1 MRARAHPVTHPRQ
14 ERRRPSQTDAPPR
27 PRRPPPQARARSRD
41 APGVLGAVPAL
52 DRLIHERLR
61 LGIVSALAVNELL
74 TFNELKHLLGT
85 TDGNLSVHARKL
97 EEAAYVTCAST
108 SRGANPGRS
117 TASPL
122 PAREASSATWTT
134 WSPDPHRPW
143 RIGPP
148 QEGHLLNRMFSTS
161 PSCTT

>member
-1 MRARAHPVTHPRQ
+1 MRARAHPVTRPQQ
-14 ERRRPSQTDAPPR
+14 ERRRPSQADAPPR
-27 PRRPPPQARARSRD
+27 PAPPAATGPGAAD

-97 EEAAYVTCAST
+97 EEAAYVTCSKYFE
-108 SRGANPGRS
+108 GRQPR
-117 TASPL
+117 TEYRL
-122 PAREASSATWTT
+122 TPAGREALQRYLDYMESLIRTA
-134 WSPDPHRPW
+134 R
-143 RIGPP
+143 G
-148 QEGHLLNRMFSTS
+148 G
-161 PSCTT
+161 